1 MKLEPFPFESFKSTV
16 RCDLTARG
24 HAAIASC
31 TPIRTKKSWHFSTS
45 TTRVF
50 P

>member
-16 RCDLTARG
+16 RCDLTGAGARCYRFV
-24 HAAIASC
+24 HAD
-31 TPIRTKKSWHFSTS
+31 PDKKSWHFSTS